1 MKTKLT
7 LTVRKSVIEMAK
19 KQARQKGKSLS
30 EMFEELF
37 ENSGSRNIKTEQ
49 QRAAERLMLRLAKA
63 KSIQSK
69 DDKKIIIQHVKRKFA

>member
-37 ENSGSRNIKTEQ
+37 EAPGTRDIKTEQ
-49 QRAAERLMLRLAKA
+49 QRAAERLILRLEKA
-63 KSIQSK
+63 KSIKTK
-69 DDKKIIIQHVKRKFA
+69 DDKTLIKQHVKRKFA